1 MDPFTNLLIVVSISS
16 HDNQYA
22 IWILT
27 VIPHVRIIPLVTS
40 TCNRTPFLDL
50 AGKFGVTFSDD
61 DALCAEFL
69 GHGSRMGHEQYGVTS
84 SSAMILCTRSLH
96 FLENLRSPTD
106 NASST
111 TRMSGRID
119 EENVNPSR
127 ARMPLE

>member
-1 MDPFTNLLIVVSISS
+1 MDPFTNLLIVVSMSS

-69 GHGSRMGHEQYGVTS
+69 GHGSRMGHEQYGDILLRHDLVHAFLAFPGKLAVTD
-84 SSAMILCTRSLH
+84 R
-96 FLENLRSPTD
+96 
-106 NASST
+106 
-111 TRMSGRID
+111 
-119 EENVNPSR
+119 
-127 ARMPLE
+127 